1 MQQSFS
7 YLLILTWLNYIKFI
21 VWCVFLKD
29 PHCTSK
35 REALLLFVKI
45 SYWWQKFCYI
55 LAEEYFQSIPL
66 ICSLHSWYFG
76 SRTRL
81 QILQTGFMAEQSST
95 FPFDKL
101 YTKTLSLWK
110 LLQNVYLSMQTALQ
124 SQAIQQYKTKYQ
136 SKCSPRK
143 VIRNLE

>member
-7 YLLILTWLNYIKFI
+7 YLLIFIWLNYIKFI

-29 PHCTSK
+29 PHCTYK

-45 SYWWQKFCYI
+45 SYWQRNISKAFLLFALCTLDI
-55 LAEEYFQSIPL
+55 LGLELGYKWRIRDLE
-66 ICSLHSWYFG
+66 
-76 SRTRL
+76 
-81 QILQTGFMAEQSST
+81 TGFMAERSST
-95 FPFDKL
+95 FPFDQL
-101 YTKTLSLWK
+101 HTRTLSLWK

-124 SQAIQQYKTKYQ
+124 SQAIQQYKTKHQ
-136 SKCSPRK
+136 SKRSPRK